1 MREGWLME
9 WYALDTRRQLS
20 FERKR
25 ISFEVRGF
33 HVAVLALL
41 AEREQGPALIGARSW
56 TNRDWSLACGG
67 TRGLAEKLVA
77 SGLARWD
84 QVDLYVADYDLD
96 GEERVRKSRESGAKG
111 GKSRGTRLS
120 DPSSDPTSNPRSEV
134 PRVANTRDG
143 TGRIRNEETDELP
156 SAQPGFAL
164 EPSAPPEPEK
174 PKPSMLL
181 KAVWL
186 PWFKARYGDEF
197 KWFAK
202 EGAQAARLMA
212 LAGERGIGEV
222 MRRAEIA
229 AAQAWRSEPVTLGAL
244 VSGWNGLA
252 VEVVQ
257 QKLTPQERAELDRA
271 RRQLES
277 P

>member
-1 MREGWLME
+1 ME

-41 AEREQGPALIGARSW
+41 AEREQGPALVGARSW

-84 QVDLYVADYDLD
+84 EGDLFVADYDVD
-96 GEERVRKSRESGAKG
+96 GEDRVRKARESGAKG
-111 GKSRGTRLS
+111 GKSRGSRVS
-120 DPSSDPTSNPRSEV
+120 DPSSDPRSEPHSDP
-134 PRVANTRDG
+134 PREPPTRDG
-143 TGRIRNEETDELP
+143 TGRIREEET
-156 SAQPGFAL
+156 
-164 EPSAPPEPEK
+164 PEP
-174 PKPSMLL
+174 PAQVSFLKPSEPKKPTPGSKLRE
-181 KAVWL
+181 VFER
-186 PWFKARYGDEF
+186 WFVDRYGVDYD
-197 KWFAK
+197 WSAK
-202 EGAQAARLMA
+202 EGTHAKSLMGKAGA
-212 LAGERGIGEV
+212 LGVGEV

-229 AAQAWRSEPVTLGAL
+229 AAQTWRSEPVTLGSL
-244 VSGWNGLA
+244 LSGWNGLS

-257 QKLTPQERAELDRA
+257 QKLTPQERADLERA
-271 RRQLES
+271 RRVNGDQA
-277 P
+277 